1 METWLDT
8 TVYQEEEFF
17 DDYNEF
23 FREEMKE
30 YFREEMKNFID
41 RYEKR
46 YHTNV
51 NNFLLISER
60 DSFYGEWQPYAGKIG
75 YRLIQDLD
83 EFLDVS
89 SDDIKIYVGDDKMIH
104 FDYFDHDGV
113 NYSVVKLIPGSVE
126 EKVYDEVGC
135 YACELDYVEM
145 LKKRGQLKPTKFWP
159 AK

>member
-8 TVYQEEEFF
+8 TVYSEEVF
-17 DDYNEF
+17 DDFGNEF
-23 FREEMKE
+23 LEEME
-30 YFREEMKNFID
+30 SFID

-46 YHTNV
+46 YHTSV

-60 DSFYGEWQPYAGKIG
+60 DSFYGDWQPYAGKIG

-83 EFLDVS
+83 EFLVS

-104 FDYFDHDGV
+104 FDYFDHDGA

-126 EKVYDEVGC
+126 EKVYNEVGC

-145 LKKRGQLKPTKFWP
+145 LQKRGQLKPTKFWR
-159 AK
+159 

>member
-1 METWLDT
+1 MENEQTWLDT

-17 DDYNEF
+17 DDYD
-23 FREEMKE
+23 E
-30 YFREEMKNFID
+30 YFREEMENFIN

-60 DSFYGEWQPYAGKIG
+60 ESFYGDWQPYAGQVG

-83 EFLDVS
+83 EFLEFS

-104 FDYFDHDGV
+104 FDYYDHDGA

>member
-8 TVYQEEEFF
+8 TVYSDEVF
-17 DDYNEF
+17 DDF
-23 FREEMKE
+23 LDE
-30 YFREEMKNFID
+30 YFREEMESFID

-46 YHTNV
+46 YHTSV

-60 DSFYGEWQPYAGKIG
+60 DSFYGDWQPYAGKIG

-104 FDYFDHDGV
+104 FDYYDHDGA

-145 LKKRGQLKPTKFWP
+145 LKKRGQLKPTKFWR
-159 AK
+159 

>member
-145 LKKRGQLKPTKFWP
+145 LQKRGQLKPTKFWP